1 MCTSELI
8 SNFQSLELFE
18 EDRARFVRVEELA
31 KRHDAEVDM
40 VELVES
46 SLSQSWSL
54 TLPLQNV
61 DDDPLVDA
69 INTMLTF
76 NASVT
81 NAVE

>member
-1 MCTSELI
+1 MMRRSIWWSWLNCRQLE
-8 SNFQSLELFE
+8 NFG
-18 EDRARFVRVEELA
+18 
-31 KRHDAEVDM
+31 
-40 VELVES
+40 
-46 SLSQSWSL
+46 LSQSWSL